1 MYGFSALPTVVGR
14 YVSIFFG
21 VFSSCGFSSWGMTD
35 FLISFGYSGIC
46 GCGTSGYSG
55 FCGCS
60 GFSHC
65 GVTGGGVG
73 FF

>member
-14 YVSIFFG
+14 YVSIYFG
-21 VFSSCGFSSWGMTD
+21 VCSSCGMTGFPITFGFSGT
-35 FLISFGYSGIC
+35 C
-46 GCGTSGYSG
+46 GCGSSGCCG

-60 GFSHC
+60 GF
-65 GVTGGGVG
+65 GVSGVGDVG

>member
-1 MYGFSALPTVVGR
+1 MYGFSALPPVVGR

-21 VFSSCGFSSWGMTD
+21 VCSRCGFSNWGMTG
-35 FLISFGYSGIC
+35 FWISFGYSGIC
-46 GCGTSGYSG
+46 GCGTSG
-55 FCGCS
+55 FS

-65 GVTGGGVG
+65 GVTGGGSFG